1 MVLSGGRKHRTWR
14 STDPHFVVPL
24 HMTDPEKDG
33 NDDEVVLNLRVSFR
47 ALLLVGIII
56 HVIAVPGGILL
67 DRFL

>member
-1 MVLSGGRKHRTWR
+1 
-14 STDPHFVVPL
+14 
-24 HMTDPEKDG
+24 MTDPEKDG